1 MGVCIMPRLIPRTL
15 DQLEEDMEDAR
26 IKYER
31 WLQLRRNRRP
41 RAEGF
46 RYVTDDEDHRLDDP
60 RHKQGDR

>member
-1 MGVCIMPRLIPRTL
+1 MKTRDTAA
-15 DQLEEDMEDAR
+15 EEDMEDAR